1 MSKQTRKTRSKE
13 PNFNEPENDQRPTL
27 IKFPSSIYRYLTTN
41 KSKSILIYEPDLS
54 SYFTL
59 ILAMIRA
66 GLLILEPSPR
76 GFNLGAN
83 QIGQL
88 CFRVMEVWNKVK
100 SWGGAGGTR
109 GLDTAGRCSTNV
121 LPSLSSPHR
130 EKI

>member
-54 SYFTL
+54 SYFIL

-100 SWGGAGGTR
+100 S
-109 GLDTAGRCSTNV
+109 
-121 LPSLSSPHR
+121 
-130 EKI
+130 